1 MNRTQLTASE
11 VQLNGNRQAFED
23 VVCMITV
30 ASLPVQWDVQIM
42 SGPSSFTLQAHTS
55 FELGFSSHLIL
66 TLLKKSIGL
75 LLGSSQGSS
84 CCIPSRPYPAP
95 TPPLPRPYPCSP
107 AKGDSLSLL
116 LNTVLVASFIQPPPP
131 PSPAPILAILMIE

>member
-1 MNRTQLTASE
+1 MHHESDQLTASE

-30 ASLPVQWDVQIM
+30 ASLPVQWHVQMM

-66 TLLKKSIGL
+66 RLLRKSIGL
-75 LLGSSQGSS
+75 LLGSSQGSPS
-84 CCIPSRPYPAP
+84 CVPTRPCPVP
-95 TPPLPRPYPCSP
+95 TH
-107 AKGDSLSLL
+107 
-116 LNTVLVASFIQPPPP
+116 VLQQRVTPFPFY
-131 PSPAPILAILMIE
+131 

>member
-1 MNRTQLTASE
+1 
-11 VQLNGNRQAFED
+11 
-23 VVCMITV
+23 MITV
-30 ASLPVQWDVQIM
+30 ASLPVQLHVQMM
-42 SGPSSFTLQAHTS
+42 SGSSSTLQAHTS

-84 CCIPSRPYPAP
+84 CCVPS
-95 TPPLPRPYPCSP
+95 RPYPCSP

-116 LNTVLVASFIQPPPP
+116 LNTVLGASLIHPP